1 MREIIFYIGYTD
13 IDIRKFCKYG
23 WDNLFRVVKEYR
35 DVNLLVSD
43 RNKLTIDIFLKRG
56 RAKK

>member
-1 MREIIFYIGYTD
+1 MDDSD
-13 IDIRKFCKYG
+13 IVRQKFHRYG

-43 RNKLTIDIFLKRG
+43 RNKLAVKI
-56 RAKK
+56 A

>member
-1 MREIIFYIGYTD
+1 MGGIIYF
-13 IDIRKFCKYG
+13 
-23 WDNLFRVVKEYR
+23 VYR

-43 RNKLTIDIFLKRG
+43 RNKLAVKIYEKCE

>member
-1 MREIIFYIGYTD
+1 MGGSD
-13 IDIRKFCKYG
+13 IERKFCKYW

-43 RNKLTIDIFLKRG
+43 RNKLAVKIYRKCE